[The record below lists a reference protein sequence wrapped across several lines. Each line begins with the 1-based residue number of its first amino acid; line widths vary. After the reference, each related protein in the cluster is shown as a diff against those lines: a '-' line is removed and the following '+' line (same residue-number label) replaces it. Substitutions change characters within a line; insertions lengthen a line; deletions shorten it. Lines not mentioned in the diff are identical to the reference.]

1 MWQYNEVRYEG
12 TKCFLAGLSAGVGGH
27 GQVVQQRVYVGHDLA
42 GVQGLVVAPHR
53 LAAVVQQELLKVP
66 PGDGGLWLHD
76 SEPNL
81 QSVASSPDIVLM
93 VGIII
98 QVVGGPEL
106 LPDGRASALEKCV
119 DGILVL
125 AIHLQKITCAMWK
138 KLNLLSILTSV
149 LANISKL
156 GTNPWPGLTCFSEAN
171 ISLALA
177 PGSWIFLRIR
187 IDIFI
192 CTSISVSLT
201 CLRNWLQGKPII
213 LKGLSAYRSVSALR
227 ERYWGIM
234 YQGII

>member
-1 MWQYNEVRYEG
+1 MKYDMKVQ
-12 TKCFLAGLSAGVGGH
+12 KCFLAGLSLGVCGGPPGVP

-98 QVVGGPEL
+98 QLVGGLEL
-106 LPDGRASALEKCV
+106 FPHGRAPALEECV

-125 AIHLQKITCAMWK
+125 AIDLQITWSMLPKWTGNTRC
-138 KLNLLSILTSV
+138 
-149 LANISKL
+149 
-156 GTNPWPGLTCFSEAN
+156 
-171 ISLALA
+171 
-177 PGSWIFLRIR
+177 
-187 IDIFI
+187 
-192 CTSISVSLT
+192 
-201 CLRNWLQGKPII
+201 
-213 LKGLSAYRSVSALR
+213 
-227 ERYWGIM
+227 
-234 YQGII
+234 

>member
-1 MWQYNEVRYEG
+1 MKYDMKVQ
-12 TKCFLAGLSAGVGGH
+12 KCFLAGLSLGVGGPPGVP
-27 GQVVQQRVYVGHDLA
+27 GQVVQQRVDVGHDLA

-66 PGDGGLWLHD
+66 PGDSGHWLHD
-76 SEPNL
+76 CNNL

-98 QVVGGPEL
+98 QFVGGLEL
-106 LPDGRASALEKCV
+106 FPHGRAPALEECV

-177 PGSWIFLRIR
+177 PGS
-187 IDIFI
+187 
-192 CTSISVSLT
+192 
-201 CLRNWLQGKPII
+201 
-213 LKGLSAYRSVSALR
+213 
-227 ERYWGIM
+227 
-234 YQGII
+234 